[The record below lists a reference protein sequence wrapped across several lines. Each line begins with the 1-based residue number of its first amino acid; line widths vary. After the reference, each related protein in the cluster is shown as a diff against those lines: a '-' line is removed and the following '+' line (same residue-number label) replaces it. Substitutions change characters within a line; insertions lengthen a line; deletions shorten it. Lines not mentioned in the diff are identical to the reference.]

1 MDLKRFFTTETGK
14 GIMSLLLGLGLA
26 SLFRKSC
33 DGINCIHFKAPS
45 LEDIKTKKYKYGN
58 KCFQYQMDTVMCDD
72 KKKFVDF
79 A

>member
-1 MDLKRFFTTETGK
+1 MHFKRLLTTYLGKFF
-14 GIMSLLLGLGLA
+14 ISLLLGLGLA